1 MPIALRLR
9 QGKRFR
15 RGAWSLGRHHL
26 WIDTLALTWIG
37 VITILFIMPVTPDGI
52 PFRAGFSWTV
62 ANYAP
67 LTMVVFVLLIGG
79 WWVLSARHWF
89 RGPVAQGTVEEL
101 AALDDVTGA
110 AALSPAVTDGPDPA
124 DLADRELGL
133 GQE

>member
-1 MPIALRLR
+1 
-9 QGKRFR
+9 
-15 RGAWSLGRHHL
+15 
-26 WIDTLALTWIG
+26 
-37 VITILFIMPVTPDGI
+37 MPVTPDGI